1 MGGVQLAGDRMTDGP
16 NARPGAARPGG
27 DDAKGGM
34 TLRGLPPRLRWFIVV
49 VATAGLLAS
58 VAVVLLEPGV
68 WDRSVWPRLAV
79 LLVLTAAS
87 EIAGLR
93 LPHRGALEMLNLYE
107 GMVVVNIA
115 LLPAGQAIAV
125 SLGGLLV
132 AQVVQRRAPV
142 KAVFNLGMY
151 ATALAPAIG
160 VYHLA
165 AGDASLLSARGM
177 TAMAV
182 GVATFALVNLL
193 LISQLLAVLEER
205 PVWDVVRESS
215 KLSILIFLG
224 NSAVGLI
231 AVVLWLREP
240 VALPAVLLPAA
251 TLWLAYRSA
260 ERQMQERDRFQH
272 LYEVGQAFAS
282 SLVLEEVLPNV
293 PPKVARLFGAEEAHL
308 LFAQGAG
315 RPFGAIHGPEGFRFG
330 PADPADLA
338 PWPCSAPGPARW
350 WAGPARPP
358 RAGASCWSRPWS
370 PRAGTWA

>member
-1 MGGVQLAGDRMTDGP
+1 
-16 NARPGAARPGG
+16 
-27 DDAKGGM
+27 M
-34 TLRGLPPRLRWFIVV
+34 TLRGLPPQLRWFIVL

-58 VAVVLLEPGV
+58 VAVVLLEPGT
-68 WDRSVWPRLAV
+68 WDRSVWPRLAA

-107 GMVVVNIA
+107 GMVVANIA

-125 SLGGLLV
+125 SLAGLLA

-160 VYHLA
+160 LYHLV
-165 AGDASLLSARGM
+165 ASGAELLGARGM
-177 TAMAV
+177 VAMAA
-182 GVATFALVNLL
+182 GVASFTLVNLL
-193 LISQLLAVLEER
+193 LISQLLALLEHRPAREVVLEA
-205 PVWDVVRESS
+205 S
-215 KLSILIFLG
+215 KLSTLTFLG

-231 AVVLWLREP
+231 GVVLWLRAP

-251 TLWLAYRSA
+251 TLWLAYRLA

-293 PPKVARLFGAEEAHL
+293 LPKVARLFGAEEAHL

-315 RPFGAIHGPEGFRFG
+315 RPFGA
-330 PADPADLA
+330 
-338 PWPCSAPGPARW
+338 
-350 WAGPARPP
+350 RPP
-358 RAGASCWSRPWS
+358 TAGASCWSRPWS

>member
-1 MGGVQLAGDRMTDGP
+1 
-16 NARPGAARPGG
+16 
-27 DDAKGGM
+27 
-34 TLRGLPPRLRWFIVV
+34 
-49 VATAGLLAS
+49 
-58 VAVVLLEPGV
+58 
-68 WDRSVWPRLAV
+68 
-79 LLVLTAAS
+79 
-87 EIAGLR
+87 
-93 LPHRGALEMLNLYE
+93 
-107 GMVVVNIA
+107 
-115 LLPAGQAIAV
+115 
-125 SLGGLLV
+125 V

-160 VYHLA
+160 LYHLV

-251 TLWLAYRSA
+251 TMWLAYRSA

-293 PPKVARLFGAEEAHL
+293 LPKVARLFGAEEAHL

-315 RPFGAIHGPEGFRFG
+315 RPSPSS
-330 PADPADLA
+330 
-338 PWPCSAPGPARW
+338 SA
-350 WAGPARPP
+350 
-358 RAGASCWSRPWS
+358 
-370 PRAGTWA
+370 T